1 MILNC
6 PFAGYVHFFPCLV
19 CVCVCVWCSNPHK
32 SMKIGLTQRQAEQVR
47 AQEYLLVCIWLAKKI
62 HSDFLLHCVEKP
74 KQTFGPTL
82 YLLCPLLQTALHCSA
97 SPLEG
102 TVVMA
107 MKADLQRWVY
117 KNETYIKG
125 KKRDESFTEDIIN
138 SAELERAKKEEDRM
152 HPCIG
157 IVILM
162 IVLLGKYS
170 LKL

>member
-1 MILNC
+1 MLPLIKFRLWISGRKSWKSDATPFPSNVIRWSMILNC

-125 KKRDESFTEDIIN
+125 KKRDET
-138 SAELERAKKEEDRM
+138 
-152 HPCIG
+152 
-157 IVILM
+157 
-162 IVLLGKYS
+162 LLWTNNRIP
-170 LKL
+170 

>member
-1 MILNC
+1 MIMNMPFSNFFLNFLQFSSVG
-6 PFAGYVHFFPCLV
+6 PYRKQGNV
-19 CVCVCVWCSNPHK
+19 
-32 SMKIGLTQRQAEQVR
+32 
-47 AQEYLLVCIWLAKKI
+47 I

-125 KKRDESFTEDIIN
+125 KKRDET
-138 SAELERAKKEEDRM
+138 
-152 HPCIG
+152 
-157 IVILM
+157 
-162 IVLLGKYS
+162 LLWTNNRIP
-170 LKL
+170 